1 MRVTLP
7 DLQALLRE
15 RILVIDGGMGTMVQG
30 HRLTEGDFRGARFA
44 DHPQALKGNIDLL
57 SLTQPDVIKSVHAS
71 YLEAGADI
79 ILTNTFTATSISQAD
94 YGTEAYCYELNVAS
108 ARLAREAVKQAKRPA
123 LFVAGSMGPLN
134 KSLSLSPVAG
144 DASERSMT
152 FDEAAAAYAGQ
163 VSGLLDGGV
172 DILLLETVFDTLNA
186 KSALYAISDVCGAR
200 GVRVPVMISGTIA
213 DMSGRTL
220 SGQSVEAFWISVA
233 HAPELLSVGLN
244 CALGSAQMRPYLQEL
259 AGIATVPTSLYPNAG
274 LPNAFGG
281 YDETAEFMA
290 DQLSSYAEAGW
301 LNLAGGCCGTTPD
314 HIRAIGAAVRR
325 HAPRAVPQVTRTLRL
340 SGLEPLVFR
349 SDLNFVNIGERTNVS
364 GSRKFARLIR
374 QNKFDEALSVA
385 RQQVEDGA
393 QMIDVNMDDAMLEGE
408 AAMVRFLNLVAS
420 EPEIARVP
428 IVIDSSKWSV
438 LKAGLRC
445 VQGKGILNSISLK
458 EGEDVFREQAAEARR
473 FGAAVIVMAF
483 DEAGQADTLQ
493 RRKDICR
500 RAWGVL
506 TSEVGFPP
514 EDVIFDPNI
523 FAVATGIEA
532 HNRYAIDFID
542 AIRWIKQH
550 LPGARISGGVSNIS
564 FSFRGNNVVREA
576 MHTAFLY
583 HAGRAGM
590 DMGIVNAGQ
599 IEVYEEID
607 RPLLEAIEDVLFD
620 RHPGATDR
628 LIALAEAMRQSPSE
642 RKVVRSQWREA
653 PVEDRLRH
661 ALLRGV
667 TDHIEE
673 DVEVARLQYP
683 MPLAVIE
690 GPLMDGMDVV
700 GDLFGAGKMFLPQVV
715 KSARVMKKA
724 VAYLM
729 PFILASKEGREAALT
744 KKRVLMATVKGDV
757 HDIGKNIVGVVL
769 QCNGYEVIDLGVMV
783 PSRTVLEKAREHRVD
798 AIGLSGLITP
808 SLDEMV
814 HVAQEMERQ
823 GFTLP
828 LLIGGATTSALH
840 TAVKVAPRYTG
851 PVVHVLDAS
860 KSVSVATSLF
870 SNTQRAG
877 FLATVRADQESIR
890 TRHASRRRRASYLTL
905 SAARRNQ
912 LVAGSNANIMRP
924 RCLGV
929 HEFRDYPLA
938 ELRTYIDW
946 TPFFATWEL
955 KGKMPRILDDPVKGP
970 QARRLYA
977 DAIALLDKLLRAGSM
992 QAHGVIGLWGARRA
1006 GDDIVLYEGD
1016 TRIATLHMLRQQAK
1030 KTRGRPNR
1038 ALADYVA
1045 DDMPDYAGAFA
1056 VGIHTGTLVEEF
1068 KRDHDDYN
1076 AIMVSALADRLV
1088 EAFAERLHER
1098 VRKEYWGYAAEESLS
1113 DADLILERYRGIR
1126 PAPGYPACPDHTEK
1140 RTLWKLMNVEK
1151 AVGIRLTESLAMYP
1165 ASSVCGLYLAHP
1177 DAEYFDVGLVGRD
1190 QVADYAARKGLTT
1203 QEMEYW
1209 LSPRLNYEPKPLK

>member
-30 HRLTEGDFRGARFA
+30 HQLTEGDFRGTRFA

-108 ARLAREAVKQAKRPA
+108 ARLAREAVKQAKGPA
-123 LFVAGSMGPLN
+123 RFVAGSMGPLN
-134 KSLSLSPVAG
+134 KTLSLSPVAG
-144 DASERSMT
+144 DASERAMT
-152 FDEAAAAYAGQ
+152 FDEAAAAYADQ

-172 DILLLETVFDTLNA
+172 DILLVETVFDTLNA
-186 KSALYAISDVCGAR
+186 KSALYAISDVCCAKD
-200 GVRVPVMISGTIA
+200 VRVPVMISGTIA

-220 SGQSVEAFWISVA
+220 SGQGVEAFWISVA

-259 AGIATVPTSLYPNAG
+259 ARLATVPTSLYPNAG

-325 HAPRAVPQVTRTLRL
+325 HAPRAVPQANRTLRL
-340 SGLEPLVFR
+340 SGLDPLVFR
-349 SDLNFVNIGERTNVS
+349 PDLNFVNIGERTNVS

-374 QNKFDEALSVA
+374 QNMYDEALSVA

-408 AAMVRFLNLVAS
+408 TAMVRFLNLVAS

-458 EGEDVFREQAAEARR
+458 EGEDVFRQQAAEARR

-500 RAWGVL
+500 RAWGIL
-506 TSEVGFPP
+506 TREVGFPA
-514 EDVIFDPNI
+514 EDIIFDPNV

-532 HNRYAIDFID
+532 HNRYAIDYID
-542 AIRWIKQH
+542 ATRWIKQH

-583 HAGRAGM
+583 HAGKAGM

-607 RPLLEAIEDVLFD
+607 RSLLEAIEDVLFD

-628 LIALAEAMRQSPSE
+628 LIALAEAMWQSPSE
-642 RKVVRSQWREA
+642 RKIVRSQWREA
-653 PVEDRLRH
+653 PVEARLRH

-667 TDHIEE
+667 TEHIEE
-673 DVEVARLQYP
+673 DVEVARLQHP
-683 MPLAVIE
+683 TPLAVIE

-729 PFILASKEGREAALT
+729 PFILASQEGREAALA
-744 KKRVLMATVKGDV
+744 KKRVVMATVKGDV

-769 QCNGYEVIDLGVMV
+769 QCNGYDVIDLGVMV

-840 TAVKVAPRYTG
+840 TAVKVAPQYKG

-860 KSVSVATSLF
+860 KSVSVAASLF
-870 SNTQRAG
+870 SNTRRAG

-905 SAARRNQ
+905 SAARRNRF
-912 LVAGSNANIMRP
+912 VAGSNANIVRP

-929 HEFRDYPLA
+929 HEFPDYPL
-938 ELRTYIDW
+938 EKLRAYIDW

-955 KGKMPRILDDPVKGP
+955 RGKMPRILDDPAKGP

-977 DAIALLDKLLRAGSM
+977 DANALLDKLLRAGSV
-992 QAHGVIGLWGARRA
+992 QAHGVIGLWCARRA
-1006 GDDIVLYEGD
+1006 GDDIALYEGD
-1016 TRIATLHMLRQQAK
+1016 TRIATLHTLRQQAK

-1045 DDMPDYAGAFA
+1045 GDMPDYVGAFA
-1056 VGIHTGTLVEEF
+1056 AGIRTGTLVEDF

-1076 AIMVSALADRLV
+1076 AIMVSALADRLA

-1098 VRKEYWGYAAEESLS
+1098 VRKEYWGYAADGITFECRLDSGALSRDSACSRLPCLSGSHGKAYLMETHECGES
-1113 DADLILERYRGIR
+1113 RRN
-1126 PAPGYPACPDHTEK
+1126 PAHREPGYVSCCLRVWPVLGASRCGVLRRGPGKPRSGGGLRRAQRLCHARNGILAQPAT
-1140 RTLWKLMNVEK
+1140 
-1151 AVGIRLTESLAMYP
+1151 
-1165 ASSVCGLYLAHP
+1165 
-1177 DAEYFDVGLVGRD
+1177 
-1190 QVADYAARKGLTT
+1190 
-1203 QEMEYW
+1203 
-1209 LSPRLNYEPKPLK
+1209 